1 MLTVL
6 ALTHPPSV
14 ALLRNF
20 PIKTMPLSRTQQAI
34 AKMVSNNVRHKWQDY
49 SSDDR
54 SSARSFILS
63 RASKSAYKEKKEL
76 FLTLANAL
84 QDDIWKVL

>member
-1 MLTVL
+1 
-6 ALTHPPSV
+6 
-14 ALLRNF
+14 
-20 PIKTMPLSRTQQAI
+20 
-34 AKMVSNNVRHKWQDY
+34 MVSDNASHKWQDY

-63 RASKSAYKEKKEL
+63 RINKPAYKSKKDL
-76 FLTLANAL
+76 LITLADAL